1 MAGSGLTMSAFVVV
15 HALGNLKVFTGAEA
29 FDDYA
34 LWLRTAFH
42 PVLPRTGLLWALR
55 VVLLTA
61 LVLHL
66 AAGVVLWRR
75 GRAARGPYRRSG
87 LGWRSFTARTMPVT
101 GLVLLAFIALHVMD
115 LTTGTST
122 VASSAFRPATADR
135 SYAYDNL
142 VASLQRPVA
151 AAAYGVAMGA
161 LGLHLAHGLVLAVND
176 LGATGR
182 RLRAIT
188 TAVAGGVAVA
198 VLLGNTA
205 IPLAVLTGV
214 LS

>member
-34 LWLRTAFH
+34 LWLRAAFH
-42 PVLPRTGLLWALR
+42 PVLPRTALLWALR

-122 VASSAFRPATADR
+122 VASSTFRSGTADR

-198 VLLGNTA
+198 VLLGNAA